1 MFWNNREF
9 LLPVFVPA
17 SLLKMNPST
26 LCVCVHAQSCPT
38 LCDPMN
44 CGPPGSSVRG
54 NFQARI
60 LSGLPIPSPGDPPD
74 PGIKPA
80 SLEFPALAG
89 GFLNT
94 APPGKPLSTGTEKCT
109 FPCGW
114 RRCKMLWLWESVC
127 VQQDAK
133 AMMGFRKNH
142 EHMWQKELHGFK
154 ASSGRGNLR
163 LATWSLWPPGKI
175 PAPTASDGNPRNKY
189 LRSCL
194 DF

>member
-1 MFWNNREF
+1 MCLR
-9 LLPVFVPA
+9 
-17 SLLKMNPST
+17 
-26 LCVCVHAQSCPT
+26 AQACPT
-38 LCDPMN
+38 LCQPTN
-44 CGPPGSSVRG
+44 SSPPGSSVCG
-54 NFQARI
+54 IFQARI
-60 LSGLPIPSPGDPPD
+60 LSGLPFPSPVDPPD

-80 SLEFPALAG
+80 SLESPALAG

-114 RRCKMLWLWESVC
+114 RRCKMLWLWESLC
-127 VQQDAK
+127 AQQDAK

-142 EHMWQKELHGFK
+142 RKMWQKELHGLK
-154 ASSGRGNLR
+154 ASSKRGNLG

-175 PAPTASDGNPRNKY
+175 PALTASDGDPRNKY